1 MIKILSIAVCALI
14 LSILIKEQNKTI
26 AVLLTLCSA
35 CVIFV
40 SVASGFNNILSS
52 LTEMSAYAGEISEY
66 VKLMVKILGICFLSQ
81 LIINI
86 CKDSGENA
94 LASQTELASK
104 IIVVVMLLPLFEA
117 LIKIIAGIMK

>member
-26 AVLLTLCSA
+26 AVLLTLSSA

>member
-1 MIKILSIAVCALI
+1 M
-14 LSILIKEQNKTI
+14 
-26 AVLLTLCSA
+26 
-35 CVIFV
+35 
-40 SVASGFNNILSS
+40 SS
-52 LTEMSAYAGEISEY
+52 YAGEISEY

-86 CKDSGENA
+86 CNDSGESA

-104 IIVVVMLLPLFEA
+104 IIVTVMLLPLFES